1 MLIRRS
7 AKMLAENVD
16 CAWPGSKKN
25 LALRKTALESTLPPH
40 NDGAGHRVSERIE
53 SKHIRCY
60 YLVEVL
66 TQEQKATHRPTKGHR
81 GSNAMKYLLLK
92 RRPQKE
98 IAEENVFLEEVSAME
113 AIEPDP
119 RLPFTIETHDL
130 DDAQAADMRDD
141 PRIEDVISSIPLTLI
156 APLEDSGSGT
166 AAANNAWGIAAVGA
180 DTSPQNGNGVTAA
193 ILDTGIDKGHAAFA
207 GMSFRDED
215 LMDFTSNEE
224 GLAGSAPDVHGH
236 GTHVAGTIFGRD
248 MTGTRIGVARG
259 VTRVLIAKVLGPNG
273 GPTETI
279 VNAIEWA
286 LRRRADIISM
296 SLGIDFMDLWKR
308 LQDGGLPGDIA
319 LSRALEAY
327 RSNVR
332 LFDRLASEVQARVER
347 GRGALLVAASG
358 NESRRKQNQKF
369 TAAVAPPAAA
379 DGFIPVGA
387 VGQNPL
393 AVAGFSNTSC
403 QVCAPGVDILSAK
416 LGGGLKTLS
425 GTSMATPHVAGV
437 LALWTQKLFPSGER
451 PPKWTADVQRELEAH
466 VKPVPGG
473 ARIDVGLGMVQA
485 PQP

>member
-1 MLIRRS
+1 MR
-7 AKMLAENVD
+7 
-16 CAWPGSKKN
+16 
-25 LALRKTALESTLPPH
+25 
-40 NDGAGHRVSERIE
+40 
-53 SKHIRCY
+53 
-60 YLVEVL
+60 
-66 TQEQKATHRPTKGHR
+66 
-81 GSNAMKYLLLK
+81 YLLLK
-92 RRPQKE
+92 RRPPKE
-98 IAEENVFLEEVSAME
+98 ITEENIFMQEVSAMD
-113 AIEPDP
+113 ANEPDP
-119 RLPFTIETHDL
+119 RLPFTLESDDL
-130 DDAQAADMRDD
+130 NDAQAADAR
-141 PRIEDVISSIPLTLI
+141 RGGKRGGEIEDVIASIPLTLI
-156 APLEDSGSGT
+156 APLEESGT
-166 AAANNAWGIAAVGA
+166 GASVVNKAWGIGAVGA
-180 DTSPQNGNGVTAA
+180 DTSPQNGNGVTIA
-193 ILDTGIDKGHAAFA
+193 ILDTGIDKSHAAFA
-207 GMSFRDED
+207 GMNFRDED

-248 MTGTRIGVARG
+248 VNGIRIGVARG
-259 VTRVLIAKVLGPNG
+259 ITRVLIAKVIGPNG

-296 SLGIDFMDLWKR
+296 SLGIDFMDLWRR

-358 NESRRKQNQKF
+358 NESRRDKNPKY

-387 VGQNPL
+387 VSQNPF
-393 AVAGFSNTSC
+393 AVARFSNTSC
-403 QVCAPGVDILSAK
+403 HVCAPGVDILSAK

-451 PPKWTADVQRELEAH
+451 PTKWTAGVQLKLDAN
-466 VKPVPGG
+466 VKQVPDST
-473 ARIDVGLGMVQA
+473 RVDVGLGLVQA
-485 PQP
+485 PQS